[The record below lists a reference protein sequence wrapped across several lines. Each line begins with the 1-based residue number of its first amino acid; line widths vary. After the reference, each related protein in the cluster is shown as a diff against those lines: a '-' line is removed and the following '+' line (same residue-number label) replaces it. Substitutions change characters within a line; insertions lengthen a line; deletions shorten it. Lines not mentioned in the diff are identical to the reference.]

1 MRLSKKQRAIIGIVR
16 EQEILEKRVLFEALE
31 GVLEEKKKYR
41 SRYDSF
47 VQTIKKLVEKGVLE
61 WREEH
66 LVLTSRHKQKT
77 INRTLRV
84 WRVLKQL
91 RQQQQPLTLANLK
104 TKMDIREWI
113 GVLAEWKLT
122 LPGSDQ
128 HRLIDLDAILDNN
141 PREIE
146 ALLRRMQV
154 DIEKIT
160 ASGLIFSVNHHHQLQ
175 QGVHRCFCKKIQ
187 QFSLPQQKLEALIEA
202 KLPHQASGKTIRELL
217 EPITQLSCQEQQQI
231 ANSFE
236 NPFLRKTAAERLC
249 SMIQSQ
255 RPFKSRLQQRFP
267 GFFEGHWEWE
277 RLYQQL
283 KQKISA
289 HAKSCGMYQSPEEW
303 KHSLKQ
309 RARHRFQKAQRSP
322 QYDAPL
328 ASIYTCYHMLG
339 LQETNN
345 IDEIRTAFR
354 KLAKAHHPDQGG
366 SPEFFRNLNQAYTR
380 LVSYLEN

>member
-1 MRLSKKQRAIIGIVR
+1 MRLSKKQQAIIGIIR

-66 LVLTSRHKQKT
+66 LVLASRHKQKT
-77 INRTLRV
+77 INRTLQV

-128 HRLIDLDAILDNN
+128 NRLIDLDAILDNN

-187 QFSLPQQKLEALIEA
+187 QFSLPHQKLEALIEA

-236 NPFLRKTAAERLC
+236 NPFLRKTAAKRLC

-255 RPFKSRLQQRFP
+255 RPFKSKLQ
-267 GFFEGHWEWE
+267 
-277 RLYQQL
+277 
-283 KQKISA
+283 
-289 HAKSCGMYQSPEEW
+289 
-303 KHSLKQ
+303 
-309 RARHRFQKAQRSP
+309 
-322 QYDAPL
+322 
-328 ASIYTCYHMLG
+328 
-339 LQETNN
+339 
-345 IDEIRTAFR
+345 TAF
-354 KLAKAHHPDQGG
+354 PW
-366 SPEFFRNLNQAYTR
+366 FFRRSLGMGPFVSTTKTENLGSRKILWNVSKSGRVETLFETTR
-380 LVSYLEN
+380 SSSISKSATVSTIRRASRLNLYLLPNARVAGNKQYR